1 MTTTRREFLAGSSC
15 VAAGTLIG
23 GAVTSPRA
31 SAAHQADSATI
42 PIVDTHQHLWD
53 LRRFTLPWL
62 DPKNEVLKPL
72 QRSFLIPDYVE
83 HTAGLNVVRTVYMEV
98 NVEQSQQQAEA
109 EYVIDLCGRDDN
121 SMVGAIIGGYPHD
134 ADFADYIRPLA
145 QQDAVKGVRTVLH
158 DPDRP
163 KGLCLRPSFV
173 DNIRRLGDLGL
184 SFDLCMRPD
193 EIFDA
198 ATLAAKCPRTR
209 LIVDHCGNLS
219 VQSRDRTL
227 RRKWRDG
234 IRAAADH
241 ENVFVKISGIVAS
254 AKKDDWSAEDLAP
267 NINECLE
274 AFGEDRCMFG
284 GDWPVCL
291 LGATYRQWVM
301 ALKEIVKDRSTEFQR
316 KLFHDN
322 AMKIYHLS

>member
-1 MTTTRREFLAGSSC
+1 MTTTRRDFLARS
-15 VAAGTLIG
+15 
-23 GAVTSPRA
+23 
-31 SAAHQADSATI
+31 SAAASGSLLGLAAISQTTQAAAQSDSASI

-62 DPKNEVLKPL
+62 DPNNKTLQPI
-72 QRSFLIPDYVE
+72 QRSFLVPDYVE
-83 HTAGLNVVRTVYMEV
+83 HTAGLNVVKSVYMEV
-98 NVEQSQQQAEA
+98 NVEQSQQQQEA
-109 EYVIDLCGRDDN
+109 EYVIDLCRQNDN
-121 SMVGAIIGGYPHD
+121 SMVGAVIGGYPHD
-134 ADFADYIRPLA
+134 ADFASYITPLA
-145 QQDAVKGVRTVLH
+145 ANDEIKGVRTVLH

-163 KGLCLRPSFV
+163 KGLCLRPTFV

-184 SFDLCMRPD
+184 NFDLCMRPD
-193 EIFDA
+193 EVSDG
-198 ATLAAKCPRTR
+198 ATLAAKCPGTR

-234 IRAAADH
+234 IRAAADQ
-241 ENVFVKISGIVAS
+241 ENVFIKISGIVAS
-254 AKKDDWSAEDLAP
+254 AKKDDWSAADLAP

-274 AFGEDRCMFG
+274 AFGEDRCVFG

-291 LGATYRQWVM
+291 LGATYRQWVT
-301 ALKEIVKDRSTEFQR
+301 ALKEIVKDRSPEFQQ

-322 AMKIYHLS
+322 AINVYRLS